1 MLVYTTTYRTTGA
14 GHFLPKMIAET
25 MRCSS
30 DFPKIERQSYKAMGY
45 QSLTAEL
52 PRLVR
57 PLLKH

>member
-1 MLVYTTTYRTTGA
+1 MLVYTTTYRITGA
-14 GHFLPKMIAET
+14 SHFLPKMTAET

-30 DFPKIERQSYKAMGY
+30 DFPKIERQSYKATGY

-52 PRLVR
+52 PRLVK